1 MSSFEGEN
9 IQAQYNVL
17 SLGLANIFMIIS
29 LKWKLMKMETATEI
43 LTEK

>member
-1 MSSFEGEN
+1 MSSIEREN

-17 SLGLANIFMIIS
+17 SLGLTNIFMTIS
-29 LKWKLMKMETATEI
+29 LQWKLMKMETATEI

>member
-1 MSSFEGEN
+1 MSSFEGGN

-17 SLGLANIFMIIS
+17 NLGLANIFMIIS